1 MVQNCFTALG
11 DTMSKRFEREGYSWP
26 SAVLQSTDYCHS
38 AEQTLLATS
47 GHPEPSVPFINFTLR
62 TCPSLLRLSA
72 NESNAAISIVWFI
85 GCYSLQR
92 QGRLGKTPRLGP
104 RGQFSEARSFHSF
117 NENVALHIISYYVA
131 LPETN
136 IERKSTCMMSKFRI
150 DLMKPLQKLP
160 NGIHAE
166 ALALCT
172 MLLDGGV
179 PLNHADV
186 AWLQLCMFS
195 LRLCCWNSA
204 VLLWYLGQLL
214 HFFHGSSSINSFFD
228 MLLNLRWTATPHCF
242 MQHSR

>member
-11 DTMSKRFEREGYSWP
+11 DTMSNRFEREGYSWP

-104 RGQFSEARSFHSF
+104 RGQFSEARSFHSM

-136 IERKSTCMMSKFRI
+136 IGRVHVWCPNSALTWWNRSKNCQMGYMQR
-150 DLMKPLQKLP
+150 
-160 NGIHAE
+160 
-166 ALALCT
+166 
-172 MLLDGGV
+172 
-179 PLNHADV
+179 
-186 AWLQLCMFS
+186 
-195 LRLCCWNSA
+195 RLHCAQCCWTVA
-204 VLLWYLGQLL
+204 FL
-214 HFFHGSSSINSFFD
+214 
-228 MLLNLRWTATPHCF
+228 
-242 MQHSR
+242 

>member
-1 MVQNCFTALG
+1 MAIRCLAEYRLLPFSRTDTFGHFWTPWALG
-11 DTMSKRFEREGYSWP
+11 ALHKFHPACMSLASQVMSQWSKRS
-26 SAVLQSTDYCHS
+26 
-38 AEQTLLATS
+38 
-47 GHPEPSVPFINFTLR
+47 
-62 TCPSLLRLSA
+62 
-72 NESNAAISIVWFI
+72 
-85 GCYSLQR
+85 YSLQR

-172 MLLDGGV
+172 MLLDSGV

-204 VLLWYLGQLL
+204 VLLWYLG
-214 HFFHGSSSINSFFD
+214 
-228 MLLNLRWTATPHCF
+228 
-242 MQHSR
+242 